1 MQLLKDDPA
10 VRIEDSGFI
19 TFIDMTN
26 KPMQHND

>member
-10 VRIEDSGFI
+10 TRIENSGFI

-26 KPMQHND
+26 KPRE